1 VANALVLKSIKTMS
15 AVSGAVQGLCSDV
28 RDVKTGIVKVDGEV
42 KAGFFK
48 VQGEVKQGTTEV
60 KKLAASVDANNRQQL
75 KDKDAQIKRL
85 QEDKQTLQEANER
98 QRVQIAK
105 LNKERNDL
113 LKAPTSS
120 DPKLIALCERVDGI
134 SRSLAGVNTVAFNSR
149 EKMSTLG
156 RDMQAMHATATAQ
169 LKDLQEIKAFLAAI
183 TAAIAP

>member
-1 VANALVLKSIKTMS
+1 MS
-15 AVSGAVQGLCSDV
+15 AVSRAVQGLCSDV

-85 QEDKQTLQEANER
+85 QEDKQTLQDANER

-134 SRSLAGVNTVAFNSR
+134 SRSLASVNTVAFNSR

-183 TAAIAP
+183 AAAIAP